1 MIDDP
6 LVKTEKEDRENDPKP
21 EDLPFDFVMYPFQ
34 WKTDACS
41 KETDEGRSDVSFG
54 SVCLEIV
61 FQALFCAY
69 RIAGAAQQRSN
80 PVSILYLRSAT
91 LLTHHFIGGNK

>member
-6 LVKTEKEDRENDPKP
+6 LVKTEKEDQENDPKP

-69 RIAGAAQQRSN
+69 RIEKSLHACACTEVCKDLETR
-80 PVSILYLRSAT
+80 PT
-91 LLTHHFIGGNK
+91 

>member
-6 LVKTEKEDRENDPKP
+6 LVKTEKEDQENDPKP

-41 KETDEGRSDVSFG
+41 KETDES
-54 SVCLEIV
+54 
-61 FQALFCAY
+61 
-69 RIAGAAQQRSN
+69 
-80 PVSILYLRSAT
+80 
-91 LLTHHFIGGNK
+91 

>member
-6 LVKTEKEDRENDPKP
+6 LVKTEKEDQENDPKP

-54 SVCLEIV
+54 SVCLENSS
-61 FQALFCAY
+61 
-69 RIAGAAQQRSN
+69 R
-80 PVSILYLRSAT
+80 
-91 LLTHHFIGGNK
+91 HFFVLIGSKSLARLCLHRGVQDLETRPT

>member
-6 LVKTEKEDRENDPKP
+6 LVKTEKEDQENDSKP

-54 SVCLEIV
+54 SVCLENSSRHFFVLIGSKSPCTPV
-61 FQALFCAY
+61 LAQRCA
-69 RIAGAAQQRSN
+69 R
-80 PVSILYLRSAT
+80 P
-91 LLTHHFIGGNK
+91 